1 MEKFFWLLAA
11 IVILGGDT
19 MTIDTKMSASRKK
32 RNSLF
37 EMHNL
42 NDIACAEQKAGRYFR
57 WSWPF

>member
-1 MEKFFWLLAA
+1 
-11 IVILGGDT
+11 

-42 NDIACAEQKAGRYFR
+42 NDIACAEQKAGCYFR